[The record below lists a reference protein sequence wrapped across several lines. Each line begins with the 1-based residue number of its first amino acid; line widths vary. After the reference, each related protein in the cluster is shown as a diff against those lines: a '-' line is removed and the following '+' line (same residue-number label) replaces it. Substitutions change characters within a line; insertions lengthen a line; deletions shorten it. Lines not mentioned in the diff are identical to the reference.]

1 MGRIVPSLKHKCKS
15 FLFTGA
21 VILAKLP
28 LTPLKGRPLPESII
42 RTSSHRSPTRV
53 DRVPSIAALAAF
65 LAASLATSAA
75 FALETPI
82 GKPQIQAGMEIA
94 AVYLQPVPMEPAGMM
109 KSVAESDIHLEADI
123 HAQSDNHNGFPDGA
137 WIPYLGVA
145 YEIIKQ
151 GSTQKISGELMPMVA
166 NDGPHYGD
174 NVKLLGPGKYTLK
187 LTISPPG
194 ASGGSH
200 FGRHTDKETGVGPWF
215 KPFTEQYEFTYAGI
229 GKKGGY

>member
-1 MGRIVPSLKHKCKS
+1 M
-15 FLFTGA
+15 
-21 VILAKLP
+21 LP
-28 LTPLKGRPLPESII
+28 
-42 RTSSHRSPTRV
+42 
-53 DRVPSIAALAAF
+53 AAAF
-65 LAASLATSAA
+65 AASLAAPAA

-82 GKPQIQAGMEIA
+82 GKPQIQSGMEIA

-137 WIPYLGVA
+137 WIPYLGVS
-145 YEIIKQ
+145 YEISKQ
-151 GSTQKISGELMPMVA
+151 GGGQKLSGGLMPMVA

-174 NVKLLGPGKYTLK
+174 NVKLAGPGKYTLK
-187 LTISPPG
+187 LSIAPPG
-194 ASGGSH
+194 SSPDSH

-215 KPFTEQYEFTYAGI
+215 KPFTVQYEFTYAGI